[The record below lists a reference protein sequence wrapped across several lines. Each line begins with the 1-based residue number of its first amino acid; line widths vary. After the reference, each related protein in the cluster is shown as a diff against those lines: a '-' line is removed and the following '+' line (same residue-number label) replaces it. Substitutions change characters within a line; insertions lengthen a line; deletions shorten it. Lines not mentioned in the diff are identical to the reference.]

1 MFREMLYLKTLCCL
15 VAVYLSL
22 SIASLAWA
30 QTPTFVE
37 ANTETGF
44 AFQHTL
50 VNNFRSS
57 RFYASGPAAADYDRD
72 GDIDLFLP
80 QAFGLPDE
88 LYRNNGDGTFT
99 EAAAA
104 AGVAGL
110 KESRCALW
118 VDYDNDGW
126 LDLFVFCDPDAPPG
140 QISSDI
146 DASTAGNLLYRN
158 LGDGTFADVTVTSG
172 DLANHP
178 NPIQQM
184 VLGGAAAADINAD
197 GYLDIFL
204 SCWNCQ
210 NALYENNG
218 DGTFTE
224 RGVDAGVETPEYSW
238 APMFIDIDRDDDMD
252 LLVNVDFGPNALFL
266 NDRSGNFL
274 DAASVVGFDTAFN
287 EMGMAI
293 ADYDRD
299 GDLDIFS
306 SNIEE
311 PFPAS
316 PNLTKYSILL
326 RNQTQNFIPAFT
338 DQSESVGVRRTGWG
352 WGCTWIDGA
361 NDTHLDL
368 AVTNGWLPDDD
379 YSVDQSCYFNNTGT
393 FPFVESGQATGFA
406 DTRIGRGLIAFD
418 YDLDG
423 DADLCETNS
432 NDVAH
437 IFKNVTPNPGN
448 WIEINLVGAQI
459 GNPFSV
465 GAEVSVTTGNI
476 TQRRLVAAGTSFLS
490 QEPYRQHFGLGSAS
504 IVDQITVRW
513 PNGSESSVSN
523 VAINRVATISFTDGL
538 IPDMNLDREFN
549 VLDVAA
555 FSKAAVGQPLLP
567 MHTAI
572 ADLDGN
578 QWVDGDD
585 IAQFVNLL
593 LQ

>member
-1 MFREMLYLKTLCCL
+1 MFRGKAFVTGN
-15 VAVYLSL
+15 L
-22 SIASLAWA
+22 SILMVGIAWSISARTSA
-30 QTPTFVE
+30 QTPSFLN
-37 ANTETGF
+37 ANAETGF

-88 LYRNNGDGTFT
+88 LYQNNGDGTFT
-99 EAAAA
+99 EVAASV
-104 AGVAGL
+104 GVAGL

-140 QISSDI
+140 QISNDI
-146 DASTAGNLLYRN
+146 DPSTAGTLLYRN
-158 LGDGTFADVTVTSG
+158 LGDGTFADMTANSG
-172 DLANHP
+172 DLALHP

-184 VLGGAAAADINAD
+184 VLGGVAAADINAD
-197 GYLDIFL
+197 GNVDIFL

-224 RGVDAGVETPEYSW
+224 RGVAAGVATPEYSW

-266 NDRSGNFL
+266 NDRNGNFL
-274 DAASVVGFDTAFN
+274 DAASVVGFGTAFN

-293 ADYDRD
+293 ADYDHD
-299 GDLDIFS
+299 DDLDVFS

-311 PFPAS
+311 PFPSS
-316 PNLTKYSILL
+316 PTLTKYSVLL

-338 DQSESVGVRRTGWG
+338 DQSATVGVRRTGWG

-368 AVTNGWLPDDD
+368 AVTNGWLQSTT
-379 YSVDQSCYFNNTGT
+379 YSVDQSCYFNNAGT
-393 FPFVESGQATGFA
+393 FPFVEGGQAVGFS

-437 IFKNVTPNPGN
+437 IFKNVTPNAGN
-448 WIEINLVGAQI
+448 WIEINLVGSAI
-459 GNPFSV
+459 GNPFAV
-465 GAEVSVTTGNI
+465 GAEISVTAGGV
-476 TQRRLVAAGTSFLS
+476 TQRRLVSAGTSFLS
-490 QEPYRQHFGLGSAS
+490 QEPYRQHFGLGAAS
-504 IVDQITVRW
+504 VVDQIAVRW
-513 PNGSESSVSN
+513 PVGFETTYQNI
-523 VAINRVATISFTDGL
+523 AINRVATISFSDGL
-538 IPDMNLDREFN
+538 IPDMNLDRAFN

-555 FSKAAVGQPLLP
+555 FSKAAVGEPLQP
-567 MHTAI
+567 MHTQI
-572 ADLDGN
+572 ADLDGD
-578 QWVDGDD
+578 QRVDGSD
-585 IAQFVNLL
+585 IELLVGLL